1 MTFLSGVFVGLLAG
15 ASFGFLLFGLM
26 DSAKSKSV
34 TISQLVASLRQVAQ
48 TCTRLANG
56 CPHGPTS
63 HGLNEVAVELID
75 KSEELEKFYFE

>member
-1 MTFLSGVFVGLLAG
+1 MFLSGLFLGLLAG

-34 TISQLVASLRQVAQ
+34 MISELIASLRRLAQ
-48 TCTRLANG
+48 TCTRLANV

-63 HGLNEVAVELID
+63 HGLEEIVLELHG
-75 KSEELEKFYFE
+75 KAKELERFYFE